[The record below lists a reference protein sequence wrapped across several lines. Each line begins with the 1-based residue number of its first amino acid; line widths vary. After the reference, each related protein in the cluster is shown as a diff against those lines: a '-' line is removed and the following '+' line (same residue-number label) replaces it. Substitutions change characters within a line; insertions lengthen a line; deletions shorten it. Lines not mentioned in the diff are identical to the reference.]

1 MRIGDSERDAAVSAL
16 RDHHIAGRLTAEEFD
31 ERMSSA
37 LGAHTRGELD
47 ALFTDLPQDPSQ
59 PAVVTPAA
67 GLATSSAGAG
77 GEVEQS
83 GGRKGMDLAAALAW
97 PAALVFCFT
106 TGWQWWWVIL
116 IPVFLV
122 PVLTGGHSSHRS
134 RDRRRL
140 EGRSDD
146 SSGSE

>member
-16 RDHHIAGRLTAEEFD
+16 RDHHVAGRLTAEEFD

-37 LGAHTRGELD
+37 LAAHTRGELD

-67 GLATSSAGAG
+67 GLATPSSAG
-77 GEVEQS
+77 GEVERS

-97 PAALVFCFT
+97 PAALVFCFA
-106 TGWQWWWVIL
+106 TGWQWWWVML
-116 IPVFLV
+116 IPIFIM
-122 PVLTGGHSSHRS
+122 PVLAGHSGHHHGDNHQR
-134 RDRRRL
+134 RDRRG
-140 EGRSDD
+140 EIDGRK
-146 SSGSE
+146 